1 MTKNYGENILQ
12 TKAYLKRSNVGST
25 KSERDSDLF
34 MLSGAEEGDEIG
46 DD

>member
-12 TKAYLKRSNVGST
+12 TKAYLKDSNVGST

-34 MLSGAEEGDEIG
+34 IVSGAEEGDEIG